1 MRRRPWRR
9 RFSRRSDERQGRQRL
24 GPGRSIP
31 FPGDPLA
38 GGHLRRVCD
47 RIWPR
52 SSFRHPITADRVSGF
67 RHCGRIPEP
76 NPRTQSRSLMED
88 FYTIALARMSRL
100 AAAVGVAGT
109 RGALVWKGPR
119 TAVGFLVGALIS
131 MVNLRWW
138 TSLASALGNTPGS
151 PPLRG
156 STALLGMRYLLV
168 GAAIYVIVKVL
179 EITLAAVL
187 AGLFVSVAA
196 VIIEILFE
204 LVSSGKKHA

>member
-1 MRRRPWRR
+1 MK
-9 RFSRRSDERQGRQRL
+9 
-24 GPGRSIP
+24 
-31 FPGDPLA
+31 
-38 GGHLRRVCD
+38 
-47 RIWPR
+47 
-52 SSFRHPITADRVSGF
+52 
-67 RHCGRIPEP
+67 
-76 NPRTQSRSLMED
+76 D
-88 FYTIALARMSRL
+88 FYATALARMSRL

-109 RGALVWKGPR
+109 LGALLWRGPR
-119 TAVGFLVGALIS
+119 TAAGFLVGALIS

-138 TSLASALGNTPGS
+138 TSLASAIGNTPGS

-156 STALLGMRYLLV
+156 SAALLGIRYLLV

-204 LVSSGKKHA
+204 LISSGKKHA